1 MAIMGGEETATET
14 IDMVPAEK
22 VKPSQFGEFCRRN
35 GINPNLIMLKI
46 TLFVMYGGEYA
57 LIVVVYIIC
66 RIIIIGIYG
75 TSTAAVSLRHR
86 CPEVNQL

>member
-46 TLFVMYGGEYA
+46 TLFVMYGARRVNSNERVGN
-57 LIVVVYIIC
+57 L
-66 RIIIIGIYG
+66 
-75 TSTAAVSLRHR
+75 SLSSVRKLADVIKSR
-86 CPEVNQL
+86 KA